1 MNQEELKSQIK
12 AWLKKNNKDYSWLA
26 EQCNVSRNTI
36 NNYLARKPI
45 PESKIDILTSIINS
59 ESSIEIPA
67 EPQVTRRKRRTRA
80 QMREDLENEM
90 RDAQEYGGY
99 VDQEEEDKKAK
110 LQGINAQLEYLDEV
124 IKEREA
130 VRSMEGFD
138 MTDPENAECIH
149 EGSVYRIIV
158 PNNILKIYKEEAKW
172 LNKSNKFPNRKV
184 TVAMLL
190 AKSIVQVAETMSQYE
205 EKTFQEMERSIR
217 LMEEKAQLK
226 KDYALLKAK
235 QENN

>member
-1 MNQEELKSQIK
+1 MTQEALKSQIK
-12 AWLKKNNKDYSWLA
+12 AWLKRNNKDYSWLA
-26 EQCNVSRNTI
+26 EQCNVTRNTI
-36 NNYLARKPI
+36 NNYLAKKPI
-45 PESKIDILTSIINS
+45 PESKIEIFTSIINS
-59 ESSIEIPA
+59 EEVENIEQP
-67 EPQVTRRKRRTRA
+67 VTRRKRRTRA

-90 RDAQEYGGY
+90 KAAQELGGY
-99 VDQEEEDKKAK
+99 IDQEEEDKKAK
-110 LQGINAQLEYLDEV
+110 LQGIDAQLEYLDGV

-130 VRSMEGFD
+130 VRNMEGFD

-226 KDYALLKAK
+226 KDYAFLKSK

>member
-1 MNQEELKSQIK
+1 MTQEELKSQIK

-26 EQCNVSRNTI
+26 AQCDVTRNTI
-36 NNYLARKPI
+36 NNYLAKKPI
-45 PESKIDILTSIINS
+45 PESKIEIFTSIINS
-59 ESSIEIPA
+59 EEVENIDQP
-67 EPQVTRRKRRTRA
+67 VTRRKRRTRA

-90 RDAQEYGGY
+90 KAAQELGGY
-99 VDQEEEDKKAK
+99 IDQEEEDKKAK
-110 LQGINAQLEYLDEV
+110 LQGIDAQLEYLDEV

-130 VRSMEGFD
+130 VRNMEGFD

-226 KDYALLKAK
+226 KDYAFLKSK

>member
-1 MNQEELKSQIK
+1 MTQEALKSQIK
-12 AWLKKNNKDYSWLA
+12 AWLKRNNKDYSWLA
-26 EQCNVSRNTI
+26 EQCNVTRNTI
-36 NNYLARKPI
+36 NNYLAKKPI
-45 PESKIDILTSIINS
+45 PESKIEIFTSIINS
-59 ESSIEIPA
+59 EEVENIEQP
-67 EPQVTRRKRRTRA
+67 VTRRKRRTRA

-90 RDAQEYGGY
+90 KAAQELGGY
-99 VDQEEEDKKAK
+99 IDQEEEDKKAK
-110 LQGINAQLEYLDEV
+110 LQGIDAQLEYLDEV

-130 VRSMEGFD
+130 VRNMEGFD

-226 KDYALLKAK
+226 KDYAFLKSK